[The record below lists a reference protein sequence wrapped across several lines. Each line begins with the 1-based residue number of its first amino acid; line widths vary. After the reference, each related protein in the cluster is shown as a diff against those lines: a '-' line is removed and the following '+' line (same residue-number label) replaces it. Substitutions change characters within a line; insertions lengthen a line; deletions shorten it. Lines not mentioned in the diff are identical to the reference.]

1 MGETSRPITQL
12 LNQLSTGDQTAADR
26 LIPLVL
32 TELQQ
37 IAGHY
42 MRTERRGHT
51 LQPTALVNEAFLRLV
66 GGAGVDW
73 KSRAHFFAVA
83 AHVMRRILI
92 DHARLK
98 RTEKRGGG
106 DLRNVTIE
114 ENVVFS
120 YHDPVELLSIDEALN
135 RLAEFDARQCRIVE
149 LRFFAGLSV
158 EETAEILQ
166 ISGRTV
172 KREWN
177 LARAWLHG
185 ELSRAAQ

>member
-42 MRTERRGHT
+42 MRTERPGHT

>member
-42 MRTERRGHT
+42 MRTERPGHT

-66 GGAGVDW
+66 GGVGVDW